1 LYVSH
6 GWVGGTMWV
15 RCCAIYT
22 PTISNFLMTWA
33 LHFPLTLLLYIN
45 IIPRAPCGVCVV
57 RLLVYTMRRVSP
69 FPKKNPF
76 LFLFFYFSTSVLLFC
91 WKIRCDWAERGSPQP
106 NSRLVFLFFTCW
118 RTVVHNKE
126 MERCA
131 VTDVDWRSETCPPLW
146 WPVMKVS
153 NPHRNQKI
161 KETTKPNNR
170 WSKQTYTVY
179 IYLWL
184 I

>member
-1 LYVSH
+1 MVFVWC
-6 GWVGGTMWV
+6 GCW
-15 RCCAIYT
+15 CIQCAVF
-22 PTISNFLMTWA
+22 PHFLRK
-33 LHFPLTLLLYIN
+33 I
-45 IIPRAPCGVCVV
+45 
-57 RLLVYTMRRVSP
+57 
-69 FPKKNPF
+69 
-76 LFLFFYFSTSVLLFC
+76 LFSFFFFFYFSTSVLLFC
-91 WKIRCDWAERGSPQP
+91 WEIRCDWAERGSPQS

-179 IYLWL
+179 IPVVDL
-184 I
+184 IIISDEWRSQNSNSRRPTLGQPNTHNSQI